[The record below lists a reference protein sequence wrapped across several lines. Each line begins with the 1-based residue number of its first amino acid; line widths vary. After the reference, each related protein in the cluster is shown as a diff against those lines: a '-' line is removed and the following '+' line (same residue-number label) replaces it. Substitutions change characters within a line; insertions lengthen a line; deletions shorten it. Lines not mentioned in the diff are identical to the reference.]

1 MIQKYVKFIDGKFAG
16 FFDTQLKEIKTK
28 KGKKEVVTYEPTT
41 PYPDQYV
48 LLTDEEHQELCNAL
62 NRQQNGLLL
71 HDVIL
76 ENGKAKIIEKY
87 TLEEI
92 EEHNNKLTQSIL
104 IAQAKQLI
112 KDNEWRWTNP
122 IKWAEYSEEKRQQIT
137 AYYKALVAVVNGE
150 SNTLPEVV

>member
-1 MIQKYVKFIDGKFAG
+1 MIQKYLKFIDGKFAG

-76 ENGKAKIIEKY
+76 ENGNAKIIEKY

-92 EEHNNKLTQSIL
+92 EEHNNKLTESIL

-112 KDNEWRWTNP
+112 KDNEWRWNNK
-122 IKWAEYSEEKRQQIT
+122 IKWDEYSEEKRQQVT

-150 SNTLPEVV
+150 SNTLPEGA